1 MNISEDDLALA
12 EEYAKTLSLED
23 VRRVSNKNQIQT
35 DAFAYS
41 QFQILEQVVKIHEN
55 DQNFPVTVLEK
66 MEEFLGNEDVFAHPE
81 NHEKLI
87 HEMKVEA
94 ALIYNNRWV

>member
-1 MNISEDDLALA
+1 
-12 EEYAKTLSLED
+12 
-23 VRRVSNKNQIQT
+23 
-35 DAFAYS
+35 
-41 QFQILEQVVKIHEN
+41 
-55 DQNFPVTVLEK
+55 

-94 ALIYNNRWV
+94 ALIYNNRWVYVAGRIN